1 MTELATNVLFYGHNL
16 DILRR
21 LTNRFCMAAALLI
34 LVCSCAQATPAAGSP
49 SPLAS
54 GPGAAAG
61 DLCGRFGGR
70 IVGPDGENVDLT
82 GTWQLSGTLVGSP
95 NGPLYFVSQT
105 GVCVSMAGGFPA
117 NQNMADA
124 FRSPWG
130 GATEVF
136 LGEIDETF
144 VVTGRFAVV
153 RHSATSEPE
162 LDFFGGPIQYGTR
175 EWDVRFV
182 EGRPTELRSVYTGEP
197 DVGGSLTLIK
207 LSDRFL
213 EPLNP

>member
-1 MTELATNVLFYGHNL
+1 MTELATNALYCGDNL

-61 DLCGRFGGR
+61 DLGACKEFGGGL
-70 IVGPDGENVDLT
+70 VGPDGNNVDLT

-95 NGPLYFVSQT
+95 NGPMYFVTQT

-117 NQNMADA
+117 NQDMADA

-130 GATEVF
+130 GATVVF

-153 RHSATSEPE
+153 RHS
-162 LDFFGGPIQYGTR
+162 DFFGGPMQYGTQ

-182 EGRPTELRSVYTGEP
+182 EGRPTELRSVYTGDPE
-197 DVGGSLTLIK
+197 VGGSLTLIK
-207 LSDRFL
+207 LSDGFL